1 MSNQP
6 KEDPIEKVHAFT
18 HSLNSVLADL
28 MNEPI
33 RRAKAV
39 PTIRLIRFKFLGAT
53 TYRCAR
59 VRLTDPWF
67 ETTRIIDCDE
77 ESAKLS
83 AIVWLQSSGW
93 DVTGAMTDNTDAR
106 AGEGMILIGEFDS
119 KQQLR

>member
-6 KEDPIEKVHAFT
+6 KEDPIKEVHPFAIQRR
-18 HSLNSVLADL
+18 AD
-28 MNEPI
+28 
-33 RRAKAV
+33 RAKAV

-77 ESAKLS
+77 ETAKLS
-83 AIVWLQSSGW
+83 AIVWLQGLGW